1 MKERPTILIQAENN
15 PILMDQLVEEI
26 GPRFEEIVLSYS
38 SRALNRYNVRP
49 GRIFGNPRSKER
61 YRILE
66 LSGNRI
72 VYKDLSNNKVSV
84 DNVDELLE
92 SWNLQGITEISQLDT
107 IIEKIKSWLTPFL
120 GGAIVAALIAWLTK
134 KLGRY

>member
-1 MKERPTILIQAENN
+1 MQQRPQILIQAESN

-38 SRALNRYNVRP
+38 SKALNRYNIRP

-66 LSGNRI
+66 NVGNTI
-72 VYKDLSNNKVSV
+72 VYKDLLSNKINYEKV
-84 DNVDELLE
+84 DDLLE
-92 SWNLQGITEISQLDT
+92 VWNLQGITELSPLD
-107 IIEKIKSWLTPFL
+107 KILMQIKEWLTPFL
-120 GGAIVAALIAWLTK
+120 GAAIVGALITWLMK
-134 KLGRY
+134 KVGR